1 MNRNKFIQERL
12 KEHYNDVVNKGFEV
26 VAIFVQGSQNY
37 EMDEYSDEYQSDL
50 DTKCFI
56 LPTLNDIV
64 SGKAPYS
71 STYVRE
77 NNEHIYIK
85 DIRVFFN
92 MLEKQNT
99 AYVETLFTDFY
110 IINPKYEDLVN
121 ELLSRNEKIARI
133 NENQALRC
141 LAGMSMEKYKAL
153 EHPYPTTLDKIEK
166 YGYDPKQLHHILR
179 INDLMKK
186 YIAGVPYKECLSPNH
201 ASYLMQVK
209 KGLHPLF
216 EARRVAEETDLENK
230 KLKENNSTPT
240 DLINTETL
248 DFLNELERKFI
259 KRFLKE
265 EVLKDDE

>member
-1 MNRNKFIQERL
+1 MNREELIMSKVTD
-12 KEHYNDVVNKGFEV
+12 HYNTAVSLGFEV
-26 VAIFVQGSQNY
+26 VGVFLQGSQNY
-37 EMDEYSDEYQSDL
+37 ELDEYSDEYTSDV

-56 LPTLNDIV
+56 LPTLDDIA
-64 SGKAPYS
+64 SGRAPYS
-71 STYVRE
+71 STYIRE
-77 NNEHIYIK
+77 NSEHIDIK

-99 AYVETLFTDFY
+99 AYIETLFTNFY

-186 YIAGVPYKECLSPNH
+186 YIAGVSYKECLLPNH

-216 EARRVAEETDLENK
+216 EARRVAEETDLANK
-230 KLKENNSTPT
+230 KLKEENSTPT
-240 DLINTETL
+240 DVVNAGTL
-248 DFLNELERKFI
+248 CFLNELERKFI

-265 EVLKDDE
+265 EVLKDEE